1 MKKVKIKSLPKAQL
15 LGNLT
20 PEQKKEYENRYVIYR
35 EQGSDPNE
43 ANKLAQVDA
52 SNFGTG
58 PIYDFQP
65 FLPDPDSGVIVAAG
79 KRFPW
84 EHVDV
89 NTFNSWQENYMSDPD
104 YVRRYNKMTPS
115 QQELAKRMV
124 EEDESLASYSS
135 SLDDVKKWEKNWY
148 SQRAKLPQFT
158 DVANK
163 RLSLVESVNM
173 QPWGDH
179 WMFSAHHPDAGG
191 VYVPYDN
198 SVNIPSYSFSNPSL
212 FTHERSH
219 WYDWNAPQNDD
230 MINTSYFN
238 QDKVT
243 TPVYNE
249 EDILLNSIIPGEYML
264 PYGVAEPLRLGEN
277 DTKTYDTESEKIIA
291 NLPNAS
297 DDVSSGSSVKIPFKG
312 ETRMFGNKKGNLE
325 YYYNPTEVRARLNEW
340 RFQHKIDPTKNYTN
354 EELQQM
360 IDDDIKSGRG
370 GNFDLYK
377 VVRGRGDLLKQIHDA
392 YVSNDV
398 KQDEQFPKAQIGLSK
413 SKKKKD
419 PGFKILT
426 DTNGKYVFIKT

>member
-58 PIYDFQP
+58 PIYDFNP
-65 FLPDPDSGVIVAAG
+65 FLPDPDSGVRVASG
-79 KRFPW
+79 KRFPY
-84 EHVDV
+84 EHIDPS
-89 NTFNSWQENYMSDPD
+89 TFNSWQENYMSDRD
-104 YVRRYNKMTPS
+104 FLKRYNSMTPD

-124 EEDESLASYSS
+124 EDNENLDNYYTNLEDI
-135 SLDDVKKWEKNWY
+135 KRWEKNWY

-173 QPWGDH
+173 QPWGNNQEYVD
-179 WMFSAHHPDAGG
+179 FSPGSVG
-191 VYVPYDN
+191 MYEPN
-198 SVNIPSYSFSNPSL
+198 ENTVNIPALSFGA
-212 FTHERSH
+212 TGTMAHERSH
-219 WYDWNAPQNDD
+219 WYDFNAPQYTDYGVDYNYDDPLLNNILPVEYSAFQFNDPLRRP
-230 MINTSYFN
+230 NTSG
-238 QDKVT
+238 K
-243 TPVYNE
+243 E
-249 EDILLNSIIPGEYML
+249 
-264 PYGVAEPLRLGEN
+264 
-277 DTKTYDTESEKIIA
+277 YDTESEKILGA
-291 NLPNAS
+291 
-297 DDVSSGSSVKIPFKG
+297 DQ
-312 ETRMFGNKKGNLE
+312 ELE
-325 YYYNPTEVRARLNEW
+325 PTDSYRDLRSIQVPYKTFDEHLYMYKPTEVRARLNEW
-340 RFQHKIDPTKNYTN
+340 RLRHNIDPTKNYTN
-354 EELQQM
+354 EEIQQI
-360 IDDDIKSGRG
+360 IDKDIQRG
-370 GNFDLYK
+370 NIDNNDLYK
-377 VVRGRGDLLKQIHDA
+377 VIRGRGDLLKQIHDA

-398 KQDEQFPKAQIGLSK
+398 KQDEQFPKGQIGLSK